1 MFFHKTLRLQS
12 KTVRYCL
19 WVLHWTTPFP
29 LFPSASA
36 NCFSLSAFL
45 GVARRAYWRWGEGGG
60 LGGGA
65 RTYLLTLRNN
75 LRLYLGNSLGVL
87 VQVGNLELLHGTVQ
101 ILLLLILGLGLVRPL
116 DLLGEKPQKF
126 QKFVKSRKRY
136 RKMEFAQKYSIF

>member
-1 MFFHKTLRLQS
+1 
-12 KTVRYCL
+12 
-19 WVLHWTTPFP
+19 
-29 LFPSASA
+29 
-36 NCFSLSAFL
+36 
-45 GVARRAYWRWGEGGG
+45 
-60 LGGGA
+60 
-65 RTYLLTLRNN
+65 